1 MYNRIKNKKDM
12 NNNIIKSLRRTLFC
26 TVAAAAVTI
35 GFTACADDALVTQNT
50 PAPANV
56 GGYKLS
62 IPANMGGGGT
72 RAIALMSQKM
82 RKAIKYIS
90 MMEEKVIKRLS
101 SILMLM
107 ERQPICVVRLMPSDQ
122 GKVGRM

>member
-1 MYNRIKNKKDM
+1 M
-12 NNNIIKSLRRTLFC
+12 NNNIIKSLRRSLFC
-26 TVAAAAVTI
+26 TVAAAVVTI
-35 GFTACADDALVTQNT
+35 GFTACADDSLVTQNT

-56 GGYKLS
+56 AIMMPRLRHPTGYLF
-62 IPANMGGGGT
+62 I
-72 RAIALMSQKM
+72 MSQKM

-90 MMEEKVIKRLS
+90 MMEEKVMKRLS

>member
-1 MYNRIKNKKDM
+1 MI
-12 NNNIIKSLRRTLFC
+12 NNIIKSLRRSLFC
-26 TVAAAAVTI
+26 TVAAAVVTI
-35 GFTACADDALVTQNT
+35 GFTACADDSLVL
-50 PAPANV
+50 PIIAR
-56 GGYKLS
+56 
-62 IPANMGGGGT
+62 
-72 RAIALMSQKM
+72 RAIMMPRLRHPTGYLFIMSQKM

-90 MMEEKVIKRLS
+90 MMEEKVMKRLS